1 MYVLKKMFSFLNILR
16 YSTHLIFLLILIGLH
31 ASAYMDLEFRA
42 YLVLRLWC
50 CFYLTLDSDE
60 EEHKTTLK

>member
-1 MYVLKKMFSFLNILR
+1 MFSFLNILR
-16 YSTHLIFLLILIGLH
+16 YSTHLIFLFILIGLH

-50 CFYLTLDSDE
+50 YFYLTLDSDE